1 MSNHWLEYILANPT
15 KEWSWEYISAN
26 PNIRWDD
33 IIRNPNLPW
42 KYDFL
47 SRNPNITVN
56 IINSNIHLPWSF
68 EQLSKNPNITLDFVK
83 KYPNIP
89 WCYQKIIKNKSVT
102 YADIE
107 NNINFFMNKID
118 MDEEHL
124 YYSLISKNQ
133 NISLSNVLSNPNKKW
148 NYKYLSKHINLTWD
162 TINTSKD
169 WSYYYLSRNPNLLS
183 PDMKDIIMLDKYMEG
198 YLQNP
203 NLGIV
208 IFSIDNLIK
217 NNNFSDLYFSYISK
231 NPLLKFEDVEKHK
244 EKPWDYNNLSKNPM
258 YAYET
263 YKKKETYLIEI

>member
-42 KYDFL
+42 KYEFL

-148 NYKYLSKHINLTWD
+148 NYKYLSKHINITWD
-162 TINTSKD
+162 KIDFNKD
-169 WSYYYLSRNPNLLS
+169 WSYYYLSRNPNMVIEKSL
-183 PDMKDIIMLDKYMEG
+183 MLEKYMEG
-198 YLQNP
+198 FLQNP
-203 NLGIV
+203 NLELLV
-208 IFSIDNLIK
+208 TSMNSFIK
-217 NNNFSDLYFSYISK
+217 NNNLSDISYSYLSK
-231 NPLLKFEDVEKHK
+231 NPKLTFEDIELNKD
-244 EKPWDYNNLSKNPM
+244 KPWDYYNLSKNPM
-258 YAYET
+258 YAYRS
-263 YKKKETYLIEI
+263 YNKKESYMIEI